1 MVIRTL
7 PSSSLWG
14 SWEENSKN
22 FTEHVTVVLSKVH
35 SPTRSLGGRG
45 GHQPCQD
52 ADTGPLMGKAIL
64 QGIGS
69 SFVLLACTKTMVSV
83 VTLAV
88 SLAPLLCGL
97 SQVQRFCPLEIYQ
110 PGKTA
115 PEKCLYR
122 DGQIWIEFFLLI
134 FICQLKYLLL
144 QSV

>member
-1 MVIRTL
+1 
-7 PSSSLWG
+7 
-14 SWEENSKN
+14 
-22 FTEHVTVVLSKVH
+22 
-35 SPTRSLGGRG
+35 
-45 GHQPCQD
+45 
-52 ADTGPLMGKAIL
+52 MGKAIL

-122 DGQIWIEFFLLI
+122 DGQGWIEFFFANFYMSAKVFITTKCLKFQHLLKKI
-134 FICQLKYLLL
+134 
-144 QSV
+144 